1 MVITNFYNMFHAQGK
16 NVFGANGFLGMA
28 QTRQNNPVIGT
39 LNQLAENAVMTTK
52 QDESVRRTDS
62 LTLAARLKADE
73 SRESVLS
80 ELSDEELKMLRAIY
94 SFGAQLTGYMEAD
107 LTEYRDQLS
116 AFDQSIQQYQ
126 QMLDGTTAMPE
137 DMSEEEAGTM
147 LKAMQEARDTFLR
160 DGADKLN
167 EANQYRADKLLKDYG
182 EYADVIDDSF
192 SWDLKQSPWKID
204 ADAKD
209 IYGEVDRALS
219 AVQKMKKKKKKG
231 IAMID
236 KELERRK
243 HSDDPYMDYFEQQRM
258 AGGYLTP
265 PLWNGGVS
273 IFHDTYEAVREIL
286 QQAAEG
292 KSEDD

>member
-1 MVITNFYNMFHAQGK
+1 MFHAQGK
-16 NVFGANGFLGMA
+16 HVFGANGFLNMS
-28 QTRQNNPVIGT
+28 QTRQNNPVTGT

-52 QDESVRRTDS
+52 QDDSVRRTDS

-73 SRESVLS
+73 SSESVLS
-80 ELSDEELKMLRAIY
+80 ELSDEELKTLRAIY
-94 SFGAQLTGYMEAD
+94 SFGAQLTGHMEAD

-116 AFDQSIQQYQ
+116 TFDQSIQQYQ

-137 DMSEEEAGTM
+137 GMSAEKAESL
-147 LKAMQEARDTFLR
+147 LKATQTARDVFLR
-160 DGADKLN
+160 DGADTLN
-167 EANQYRADKLLKDYG
+167 EANRHRAETLLKDYG

-219 AVQKMKKKKKKG
+219 AVQKMTQTFQKG
-231 IAMID
+231 MSMID

-273 IFHDTYEAVREIL
+273 IFHDTYEDVREIL
-286 QQAAEG
+286 QQAVEE
-292 KSEDD
+292 KSEDE